1 MEAIF
6 DLSLFRDYGPLI
18 LSGLVTT
25 AWICAAAN
33 VLGIAVGLVV
43 ALCGMLPLAPVRWA
57 ARAYIEVMR
66 GLPILILLFLLYYGG
81 PSFGLRLSATT
92 VGVLGLGF
100 YGGGYFA
107 EIFRSGFQSIPKG
120 QIEAARM
127 VGLTGWQ
134 VTRRIK
140 LPQMLVLIVPPM
152 VNQIIIL
159 IKESALLSII
169 TVAEI
174 TKNTSQIVNETYA
187 VVQPYL
193 AAALLYWLL
202 IEGVARAGRVIERRV
217 RF

>member
-1 MEAIF
+1 MDSVF
-6 DLSLFRDYGPLI
+6 DISLFREYWPLM
-18 LSGLVTT
+18 LSGLATT

-33 VLGIAVGLVV
+33 ALGIAVGLVV
-43 ALCGMLPLAPVRWA
+43 ALLGMLPVPPIRWA
-57 ARAYIEVMR
+57 ARGYIEVMR

-81 PSFGLRLSATT
+81 PSFGLRLSASS

-107 EIFRSGFQSIPKG
+107 EIFRSGFQSIPRG

-127 VGLTGWQ
+127 VGLSGGQ
-134 VTRRIK
+134 IVRRIK
-140 LPQMLVLIVPPM
+140 LPQMLMLIVPPM
-152 VNQIIIL
+152 VNQVIIL
-159 IKESALLSII
+159 VKESAILSII

-174 TKNTSQIVNETYA
+174 TKNTTQIVNETYA
-187 VVQPYL
+187 VVEPYL

-202 IEGVARAGRVIERRV
+202 IEGVARVGRLIEKKI